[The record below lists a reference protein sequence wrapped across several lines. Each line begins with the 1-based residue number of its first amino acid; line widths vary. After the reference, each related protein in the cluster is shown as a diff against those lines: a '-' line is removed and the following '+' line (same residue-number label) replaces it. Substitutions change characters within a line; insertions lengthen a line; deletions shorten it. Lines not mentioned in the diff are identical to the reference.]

1 MKVRKDVMYQGAGGG
16 FTNATDAADY
26 LVKKGLPFREA
37 HEILGKLVFYCISKG
52 CALDALTL
60 EEYKQFS
67 PVFDEDVFHAIRL
80 ETCVAERSLPGGPA
94 KEAVLATIE
103 KCEQFTESFS
113 L

>member
-1 MKVRKDVMYQGAGGG
+1 M
-16 FTNATDAADY
+16 
-26 LVKKGLPFREA
+26 KKGLPFREA
-37 HEILGKLVFYCISKG
+37 HEILGKLVFYCISKN

-67 PVFDEDVFHAIRL
+67 SVFAEDVFDAIRL
-80 ETCVAERSLPGGPA
+80 ETCVAERGLPGGPA
-94 KEAVLATIE
+94 KEAVRATIE